1 MATLGTRASDRDA
14 LAFVGRERELEQ
26 LEGLLVDDPPAN
38 LVFIH
43 GEGGIGKST
52 LLRELAR
59 RAVLRGWTIHTI
71 EGRDLPPGPDAI
83 EDAIA
88 DARAEPKPLI
98 LFDTYE
104 LASGLG
110 GYLRRAVLPS
120 LPERAVIV
128 IAGRRPPEAAWTASE
143 WSRMM
148 LTLPLSG
155 LDSPDAL
162 EVLRRN
168 GVESMDEA
176 REIEAWAHG
185 SPLALTLAAQATI
198 TEPDIAGADR
208 EELLAGLVGRL
219 VDSETDNSH
228 LRTLWTAAI
237 ARVTTPEL
245 LAATMPDRS
254 SEAEYE
260 WLRAR
265 SFIAPLGDG
274 LAPHELVRRALRGL
288 LVETEPMRERELRQL
303 ICDHL
308 YERAQAGDPLT
319 AIDLAHLAENPMIR
333 WGFSWEM
340 NARLRIDD
348 AHGRDRE
355 AIANTCRA
363 MQWGSLL
370 PGTMTCLDLN
380 PELITVVRDET
391 EQLLGYTIAVAGDTA
406 PAWALDDPLLGPR
419 IEHARSH
426 DGGAQAVIWREVFS
440 THPDPGAGVTSMLGM
455 SGVLKAGRGNPRY
468 AYLPID
474 PAVAGATAFS
484 QALGAVEIPELAIDI
499 VDGPRLECHL
509 VDYGPGGSLA
519 AQRALIHRELG
530 LGDLD
535 QERTAPEIDM
545 PAEVRRCLR
554 SLQLPHE
561 LASSPLAIG
570 DSVDERAASVRA
582 LLSEA
587 AEHGF
592 GADPSDRLTHDVLT
606 LGYLDPSM
614 SHEAAA
620 DRLNLSRS
628 AYFRRLGRA
637 NERVANYLTATRSG
651 DAEN

>member
-1 MATLGTRASDRDA
+1 MATLGTKASDRDA
-14 LAFVGRERELEQ
+14 LAFVGRGPELRQ
-26 LEGLLVDDPPAN
+26 LEALLVDEPPAN
-38 LVFIH
+38 VVFIH

-59 RAVLRGWTIHTI
+59 RGVERGWTIHWI

-88 DARAEPKPLI
+88 DARAEPRPLI

-104 LASGLG
+104 LASGLA

-120 LPERAVIV
+120 LPANAVVV
-128 IAGRRPPEAAWTASE
+128 IAGRRPLEAAWTASE

-148 LTLPLSG
+148 VTIPLTG
-155 LDSPDAL
+155 LDSAEAL

-168 GVESMDEA
+168 GVESVQEA

-185 SPLALTLAAQATI
+185 SPLALTLAAQAASS
-198 TEPDIAGADR
+198 EAEVSGQDR
-208 EELLAGLVGRL
+208 DELLAGLVGRL
-219 VDSETDNSH
+219 IDSETDNSH

-245 LAATMPDRS
+245 LAATMPDRAS
-254 SEAEYE
+254 ADEYD

-274 LAPHELVRRALRGL
+274 LAPHELVRRALRRL
-288 LVETEPMRERELRQL
+288 LVETEPMRERELRRL

-308 YERAQAGDPLT
+308 YERALAGDPLT

-340 NARLRIDD
+340 SAHLRMDD
-348 AHGRDRE
+348 AHERDRE
-355 AIANTCRA
+355 AIKRTCIA
-363 MQWGSLL
+363 MRWGSLL
-370 PGTMTCLDLN
+370 PGTMTCLDET
-380 PELITVVRDET
+380 PELITVVRDDED
-391 EQLLGYTIAVAGDTA
+391 EPLGYTIAVAADTA
-406 PAWALDDPLLGPR
+406 PAWAQADPLLGPR
-419 IEHARSH
+419 IEHARSIE
-426 DGGAQAVIWREVFS
+426 GGGRAVIWREVFS

-474 PAVAGATAFS
+474 PTVAGAAAFS
-484 QALGAVEIPELAIDI
+484 AALGATNIPELAIEI
-499 VDGPRLECHL
+499 PEGPPLECHL
-509 VDYGPGGSLA
+509 VDYGPGGVLA

-530 LGDLD
+530 LGDLEED
-535 QERTAPEIDM
+535 RGEPEFDM
-545 PAEVRRCLR
+545 AAEIRRCLR

-561 LASSPLAIG
+561 LAGSPLAG
-570 DSVDERAASVRA
+570 AGTVDERAASVRA
-582 LLSEA
+582 LLEEA
-587 AEHGF
+587 AELGF
-592 GADPSDRLTHDVLT
+592 GADPSDRLTHDVLV
-606 LGYLDPSM
+606 LGYLDPET

-620 DRLNLSRS
+620 DRLSLSRS

-637 NERVANYLTATRSG
+637 NERVANYVAAKRSSS
-651 DAEN
+651 